1 MHLNREQQL
10 KIHRTKLLNMEQ
22 TTQLIQDNK
31 NSMQEQSPGNK
42 SRLLGGT
49 KIYTK
54 MEQNNDD
61 I

>member
-1 MHLNREQQL
+1 
-10 KIHRTKLLNMEQ
+10 MEQ
-22 TTQLIQDNK
+22 TAQLIQDNK

-42 SRLLGGT
+42 SHLLGGT